1 MAPPLDNIVVRQ
13 IASLSILFVLATGI
27 FGLRLFT
34 RIVHTMTYRLLLDD
48 YCIIVAWVS
57 ISSSYHASST
67 NLKAKIL
74 FATQLFLRV
83 AVLNATSLVPIVL
96 LVKKNADMSH
106 VAGVMANMA
115 WSLAKTSFIFT
126 LLQLV
131 TGKLRWLLWF
141 IMVTMNVTVATWV
154 PLFENPCGPRSHL
167 PCMTGR
173 QALNFAVF
181 ASGMLDLFSLFGLP
195 PIVTAMEDHMAAA
208 PQHKGQNWYMCGHEH
223 GIRIFHLFSFNPLD
237 NNKLGG
243 LFIWE
248 SAEIAATIIAASI
261 PVLRKLSL
269 SRRRHNIA
277 PNMRENQEEAMRS
290 SFRRQLR
297 MVGLVSQV
305 TENTNTTQAAPSTIL
320 GSTQEEANVV

>member
-34 RIVHTMTYRLLLDD
+34 RILHTMTYRLLIDD
-48 YCIIVAWVS
+48 YCIIVAW
-57 ISSSYHASST
+57 
-67 NLKAKIL
+67 IL
-74 FATQLFLRV
+74 FATQPFLRV

-96 LVKKNADMSH
+96 SVKKNADMSH
-106 VAGVMANMA
+106 VAGVMANMT

-126 LLQLV
+126 LLQLI
-131 TGKLRWLLWF
+131 TEKLRWLLWF

-195 PIVTAMEDHMAAA
+195 PIFIAMEDHMAAA
-208 PQHKGQNWYMCGHEH
+208 PQHKGQNCAGAT
-223 GIRIFHLFSFNPLD
+223 GIVKIFHLFSFNPLD

-248 SAEIAATIIAASI
+248 SAEIAATIMAASI

-297 MVGLVSQV
+297 MVGLGSQV

-320 GSTQEEANVV
+320 GSTHEEANVV

>member
-1 MAPPLDNIVVRQ
+1 M
-13 IASLSILFVLATGI
+13 
-27 FGLRLFT
+27 
-34 RIVHTMTYRLLLDD
+34 
-48 YCIIVAWVS
+48 
-57 ISSSYHASST
+57 
-67 NLKAKIL
+67 L

-83 AVLNATSLVPIVL
+83 AVLNATSLVPVVL
-96 LVKKNADMSH
+96 LVKRNADMSH
-106 VAGVMANMA
+106 VAGVMANVA

-181 ASGMLDLFSLFGLP
+181 ASAQCISLFSLFGLP

-223 GIRIFHLFSFNPLD
+223 GIWVSFFSV
-237 NNKLGG
+237 
-243 LFIWE
+243 
-248 SAEIAATIIAASI
+248 IIAGCVQWLIMNEVLEQQELSRYSTFSASI
-261 PVLRKLSL
+261 RW
-269 SRRRHNIA
+269 II
-277 PNMRENQEEAMRS
+277 
-290 SFRRQLR
+290 
-297 MVGLVSQV
+297 
-305 TENTNTTQAAPSTIL
+305 TN
-320 GSTQEEANVV
+320 

>member
-1 MAPPLDNIVVRQ
+1 MAPPLDNIVVGQ

-34 RIVHTMTYRLLLDD
+34 RIVHSMTYRLLLDD
-48 YCIIVAWVS
+48 YCIIIAW
-57 ISSSYHASST
+57 
-67 NLKAKIL
+67 IL

-83 AVLNATSLVPIVL
+83 AVLNATSLVPVVL
-96 LVKKNADMSH
+96 LVKRNADMSH
-106 VAGVMANMA
+106 AAGVMANVA

-126 LLQLV
+126 LLRLV

-173 QALNFAVF
+173 QALDFAVF
-181 ASGMLDLFSLFGLP
+181 ASAYSVFLDFLLSLLPWKIIWPLHLSTKDRVGICVAMSMGFGAGATG
-195 PIVTAMEDHMAAA
+195 IV
-208 PQHKGQNWYMCGHEH
+208 K
-223 GIRIFHLFSFNPLD
+223 IFHLFSLQSTSAKSYSSAD
-237 NNKLGG
+237 KLGG

-248 SAEIAATIIAASI
+248 SAEIAATIMAASI

-269 SRRRHNIA
+269 SRRRHSVA
-277 PNMRENQEEAMRS
+277 PNMRENQEGAMRS

-297 MVGLVSQV
+297 MVGLGSQV
-305 TENTNTTQAAPSTIL
+305 TNNTTTTQAAPPTIL
-320 GSTQEEANVV
+320 GSTREEVTII

>member
-34 RIVHTMTYRLLLDD
+34 RILHTMTYRLLLDD
-48 YCIIVAWVS
+48 YCIIVAW
-57 ISSSYHASST
+57 
-67 NLKAKIL
+67 IL

-96 LVKKNADMSH
+96 SVKKNADMSH

-131 TGKLRWLLWF
+131 TEKLRWLLWF

-181 ASGMLDLFSLFGLP
+181 ASAYSVFLDFLLSLLPWKIIWPLHLSTKDRIGICVAMSMGFGAGATG
-195 PIVTAMEDHMAAA
+195 IV
-208 PQHKGQNWYMCGHEH
+208 K
-223 GIRIFHLFSFNPLD
+223 IFHLFSFNPLD
-237 NNKLGG
+237 NKSNYSIDKLGG

-248 SAEIAATIIAASI
+248 SAEIAATIMAASI

-297 MVGLVSQV
+297 MVGLGSQV

>member
-1 MAPPLDNIVVRQ
+1 MGTLIRKSMWSSFSFAVHDSFRVYKSHSQLNVSAYSVFLDFLLSLLPWKIIWPLH
-13 IASLSILFVLATGI
+13 LSTKDRIGICVAMSMGFGAGATGI
-27 FGLRLFT
+27 
-34 RIVHTMTYRLLLDD
+34 
-48 YCIIVAWVS
+48 
-57 ISSSYHASST
+57 
-67 NLKAKIL
+67 
-74 FATQLFLRV
+74 
-83 AVLNATSLVPIVL
+83 
-96 LVKKNADMSH
+96 VK
-106 VAGVMANMA
+106 
-115 WSLAKTSFIFT
+115 
-126 LLQLV
+126 
-131 TGKLRWLLWF
+131 
-141 IMVTMNVTVATWV
+141 
-154 PLFENPCGPRSHL
+154 
-167 PCMTGR
+167 
-173 QALNFAVF
+173 
-181 ASGMLDLFSLFGLP
+181 
-195 PIVTAMEDHMAAA
+195 
-208 PQHKGQNWYMCGHEH
+208 
-223 GIRIFHLFSFNPLD
+223 IFHLFSFNPLD

>member
-13 IASLSILFVLATGI
+13 IASLSILFALATGI

-34 RIVHTMTYRLLLDD
+34 RIVHSMTYRLLLDD
-48 YCIIVAWVS
+48 YCIIVAW
-57 ISSSYHASST
+57 
-67 NLKAKIL
+67 IL

-96 LVKKNADMSH
+96 LVKRNADMSH

-195 PIVTAMEDHMAAA
+195 PIFIAMEDHMAAA

-223 GIRIFHLFSFNPLD
+223 GIWIN
-237 NNKLGG
+237 
-243 LFIWE
+243 
-248 SAEIAATIIAASI
+248 
-261 PVLRKLSL
+261 
-269 SRRRHNIA
+269 
-277 PNMRENQEEAMRS
+277 
-290 SFRRQLR
+290 
-297 MVGLVSQV
+297 
-305 TENTNTTQAAPSTIL
+305 
-320 GSTQEEANVV
+320 

>member
-1 MAPPLDNIVVRQ
+1 
-13 IASLSILFVLATGI
+13 
-27 FGLRLFT
+27 
-34 RIVHTMTYRLLLDD
+34 MTYRLLLDD

-181 ASGMLDLFSLFGLP
+181 ASGMLDLFGLP

-208 PQHKGQNWYMCGHEH
+208 PQHKGQNC
-223 GIRIFHLFSFNPLD
+223 FNPLD
-237 NNKLGG
+237 NRG

-248 SAEIAATIIAASI
+248 SAEIAATIMAASI

-297 MVGLVSQV
+297 MVGLRSQV
-305 TENTNTTQAAPSTIL
+305 TANTNTTQAAPSTIL